1 MLIHSRVDKY
11 IVVYSP
17 SGIGYNM
24 DEPYK
29 HKVKGKSDSKVN
41 LMYDSIYTKFK
52 SMQNESTV

>member
-1 MLIHSRVDKY
+1 
-11 IVVYSP
+11 
-17 SGIGYNM
+17 M